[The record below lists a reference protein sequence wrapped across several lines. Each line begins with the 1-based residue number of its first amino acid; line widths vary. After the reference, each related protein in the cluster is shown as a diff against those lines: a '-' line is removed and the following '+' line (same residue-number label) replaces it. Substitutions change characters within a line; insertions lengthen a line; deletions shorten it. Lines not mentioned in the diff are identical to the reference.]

1 MIGGEFERLKSR
13 PKGMCVRD
21 YVAEVGVKSLAD
33 FETGVKCWEH
43 SEGYSDS

>member
-1 MIGGEFERLKSR
+1 MINGIFERLKSR

-21 YVAEVGVKSLAD
+21 YVAEVGVKSLAN
-33 FETGVKCWEH
+33 FEIEVRCWGH